1 MKIKLSKT
9 GFTLIELL
17 IVVAIISILTEIAI
31 TNYLQAQIRSKV
43 ANVKVALAVTAT
55 ALEAY
60 DVDNNDYPW
69 DFVGATGS
77 GGNNYWVPNS
87 LTTPVA
93 YITTIPLDILSLH
106 PHRSHGVGLGRISW
120 NCYLEPEDFT
130 WYVNTGQ
137 NNGNAPDIAINSRQ
151 NSPVNI
157 KYALFSVGPAASLA
171 ISMENAGSLLGDTYG
186 DWYNAS
192 DNESYPIPQP
202 YRYWYDPTN
211 GTVSLGYIVREQG
224 GTNLP

>member
-1 MKIKLSKT
+1 MKRKFSKT

-17 IVVAIISILTEIAI
+17 IVVAIIVILTEIAI
-31 TNYLQAQIRSKV
+31 TNYLQAQIRAKV
-43 ANVKVALAVTAT
+43 ADTKEAMAVIAT

-60 DVDNNDYPW
+60 EVDNNDYPW

-77 GGNNYWVPNS
+77 GGNQYWVPNS
-87 LTTPVA
+87 LTTPIT
-93 YITTIPLDILSLH
+93 YITSVPTDIFSLH

-120 NCYLEPEDFT
+120 NCYLEPEDLT

-137 NNGNAPDIAINSRQ
+137 NDGNAPDIAVNSRQ
-151 NSPVNI
+151 NNPVNI
-157 KYALFSVGPAASLA
+157 EYVLYSVGPAVTLA
-171 ISMENAGSLLGDTYG
+171 ISMENAGSLQGDAYG
-186 DWYNAS
+186 DWYNES
-192 DNESYPIPQP
+192 DNEYYPIPQP

-224 GTNLP
+224 GTNSP